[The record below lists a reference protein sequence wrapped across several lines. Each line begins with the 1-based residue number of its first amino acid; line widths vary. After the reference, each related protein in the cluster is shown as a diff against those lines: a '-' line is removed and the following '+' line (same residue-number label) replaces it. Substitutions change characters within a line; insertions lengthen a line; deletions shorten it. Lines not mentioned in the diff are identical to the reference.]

1 MYLLF
6 DISIIDYYD
15 HINHILN
22 KKEENKKRKELSLSQ
37 EIKKKTLTDL
47 LKKVS
52 LAIETNADILDLI
65 QDHTPL
71 LLCLITM

>member
-22 KKEENKKRKELSLSQ
+22 KKEENKKRKM
-37 EIKKKTLTDL
+37 KKMMM
-47 LKKVS
+47 KKGG
-52 LAIETNADILDLI
+52 I
-65 QDHTPL
+65 
-71 LLCLITM
+71 